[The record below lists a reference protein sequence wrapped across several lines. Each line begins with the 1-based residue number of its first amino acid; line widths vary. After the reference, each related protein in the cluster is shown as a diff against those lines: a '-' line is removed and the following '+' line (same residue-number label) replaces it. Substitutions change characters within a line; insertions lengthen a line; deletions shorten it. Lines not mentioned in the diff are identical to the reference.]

1 MSSNQICQAVP
12 TMPLTA
18 QQFKWYAVQT
28 RARHEKMVA
37 ARLQEKGVTA
47 FLPLVTQIH
56 RWSDRRK
63 KVELPLFSCY
73 LFVQLLPTNEDRV
86 RVRQLSGVCGIV
98 GVRGEGTPVPEEQ
111 IEAVRTIISDQLP
124 WSFHPFLKIGQRVR
138 VRGGS
143 LDGVEG
149 VLVSRNGDRTLI
161 ISVDAIQRSLAVRIE
176 GYDVEAV

>member
-1 MSSNQICQAVP
+1 MSSNQTCAAVP
-12 TMPLTA
+12 ATPLTA
-18 QQFKWYAVQT
+18 HQFNWYAVQT

-37 ARLQEKGVTA
+37 ARLREQGVNT

-63 KVELPLFSCY
+63 RVELPLFSCY
-73 LFVQLLPTNEDRV
+73 LFVQLLPTSEERV
-86 RVRQLSGVCGIV
+86 RVQQFNGVCGIV
-98 GVRGEGTPVPEEQ
+98 GVRGEGIPIPEEQ
-111 IEAVRTIISDQLP
+111 IEAVRTLISDQLP

-143 LDGVEG
+143 LEGVEG

>member
-1 MSSNQICQAVP
+1 MSSNQTLHEVVG
-12 TMPLTA
+12 MPLTVS
-18 QQFKWYAVQT
+18 QLNWYAVQT
-28 RARHEKMVA
+28 KARHEKMVA
-37 ARLQEKGVTA
+37 TRLQEQGVPT

-73 LFVQLLPTNEDRV
+73 LFVQLLPRNEDRV
-86 RVRQLSGVCGIV
+86 RILQLGGVCGIV
-98 GVRGEGTPVPEEQ
+98 GVRGEGIPIPEEQ
-111 IEAVRTIISDQLP
+111 IEAVRTVISDALP

-143 LDGVEG
+143 LEGVEG